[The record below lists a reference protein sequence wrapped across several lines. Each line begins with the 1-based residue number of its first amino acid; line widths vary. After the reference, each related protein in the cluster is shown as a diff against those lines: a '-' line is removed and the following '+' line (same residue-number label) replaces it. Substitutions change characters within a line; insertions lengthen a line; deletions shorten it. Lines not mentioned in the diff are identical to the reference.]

1 MSSKRA
7 PIQKITFTIAALDA
21 LPLPE
26 PGTRVTYHDTK
37 VNGLQLRVTANGT
50 KTFYIFQRV
59 NGKPERVKVGEH
71 PYPIMGIDQARKRA
85 KEIIHQIAEGQSPN
99 AAKREDKAKS
109 LTLAEAVN
117 QYVTDKRR
125 RTDKLPLKARTKAD
139 YLAMVKP
146 SRLTA
151 AGKRTKGGTL
161 ARLANKSI
169 YQITAADIKAAHDEN
184 LKRHSGRQAFYAM
197 QTLAAVLRFYAV
209 KIPQDP
215 FSVET
220 READRIYLEKA
231 GVSETEPVEHL
242 LTHLGEWWRALNA
255 LPPSPVSD
263 YLAFLALTGCRPG
276 EPLKVLVGDLAGDE
290 IRLHDT
296 KNRSDHVLL
305 LSTRAQVIAQ
315 RNAEGRAATDR
326 LFPVTPAQ
334 VNQLAHELSAAT
346 GIPFT
351 SKMLRSLF
359 ASIADELVSS
369 STLKRLMNHK
379 RKDDVTDTN
388 YIRKLKETL
397 RDGWQ
402 KVADYIE
409 ATAADNVIPIRG
421 AAS

>member
-1 MSSKRA
+1 MSTKVN
-7 PIQKITFTIAALDA
+7 FTKTALDA
-21 LPLPE
+21 LPIPE
-26 PGTRVTYHDTK
+26 AGERITYYDEGGRES
-37 VNGLQLRVTANGT
+37 VRGLQLRVTSAGT
-50 KTFYIFQRV
+50 KTFAVFKRV
-59 NGKPERVKVGEH
+59 AGGQPERVTIGK
-71 PYPIMGIDQARKRA
+71 YPAITPEVARKRA
-85 KEIIHQIAEGQSPN
+85 KEIIAQLAVGTSPS
-99 AAKREDKAKS
+99 AAKREDKANS
-109 LTLAEAVN
+109 LTLAEAIN

-146 SRLTA
+146 SRFTA

-169 YQITAADIKAAHDEN
+169 FKITAAEIKALHAEN
-184 LKRHSGRQAFYAM
+184 LEHHSGRQAYYAM

-231 GVSETEPVEHL
+231 GVSATEPIEHL
-242 LTHLGEWWRALNA
+242 LNHLGEWWRALHA
-255 LPPSPVSD
+255 LPQSPVAD

-276 EPLKVLVGDLAGDE
+276 EPLKVLVGDLVNGE
-290 IRLHDT
+290 IRLKDT

-305 LSTRAQVIAQ
+305 LSTQALAIAE
-315 RNAEGRAATDR
+315 RNTEGKAPTDR
-326 LFPVTPAQ
+326 LFPISPAQ
-334 VNQLAHELSAAT
+334 VNQLAHELSEAT
-346 GIPFT
+346 GIPFVP
-351 SKMLRSLF
+351 KMLRSLF

-369 STLKRLMNHK
+369 STLRRLMNHK
-379 RKDDVTDTN
+379 RGDITDVN

-397 RDGWQ
+397 RSGWQ

-409 ATAADNVIPIRG
+409 ATAGDNVIPIRKLN
-421 AAS
+421 